1 MKFWNWLI
9 ARLAFVFASFEFGA
23 ERILFT
29 PPRFAKKR
37 EFVDARVR
45 LKNTKFRAKAKNI
58 NRRGVRGK

>member
-1 MKFWNWLI
+1 MRFLDWLI

-37 EFVDARVR
+37 EFVDARMK
-45 LKNTKFRAKAKNI
+45 LKNTKFRAKTKII